1 MDVAEP
7 AVEKDERKPKKRTIK
22 QFKEEKERE
31 RQSVNSLRPQFLG
44 RATALLFFL
53 DRETK
58 IP

>member
-31 RQSVNSLRPQFLG
+31 RQNVNIRPQFLG
-44 RATALLFFL
+44 RATALLL
-53 DRETK
+53 YLGRETK
-58 IP
+58 NP

>member
-44 RATALLFFL
+44 RATALLFF
-53 DRETK
+53 
-58 IP
+58 